1 MHCVLI
7 QAHAAVMGGAGPR
20 LLGPGTWDTK
30 GPEQTTQEGNSE
42 QSQRSHGHRYLGGG
56 EQEGEDENTITEA
69 LSRFDTAHSG
79 ELGEGAGLG
88 RELAS
93 SSTRLQDGLG
103 LSRSPSLKWAGGSM
117 TFPEVPSEC
126 QAAQ

>member
-7 QAHAAVMGGAGPR
+7 QAHAAVMGGAGPG
-20 LLGPGTWDTK
+20 LLGPGPRGTK
-30 GPEQTTQEGNSE
+30 GPEQATQEGNSE

-88 RELAS
+88 ERTGQLCHQTAGWP
-93 SSTRLQDGLG
+93 RALQVPITQMGWRVHD
-103 LSRSPSLKWAGGSM
+103 LS
-117 TFPEVPSEC
+117 
-126 QAAQ
+126 